1 MTRFLARLPVLGA
14 ALPLAACFSFGAK
27 PPPSLLTLTA
37 ATPITVGQAQ
47 SSASARAIVVAVP
60 TTPAA
65 LAALRV
71 PVQTTPT
78 EIAYVENAQWVEPP
92 ARLFA
97 RLLADTLTAG
107 GTVVLT
113 GVQSVDSPAGSLRG
127 ELRQFGFDA
136 TARTAVV
143 TFDALLTRGGGTTV
157 EKRRFEVAV
166 PVAAIDAATAGIAL
180 NDAANQVAAQV
191 AGWAAR

>member
-1 MTRFLARLPVLGA
+1 MTRFLPLLVLVPLT
-14 ALPLAACFSFGAK
+14 ALSACISFGAK

-37 ATPITVGQAQ
+37 ASQIAVGQAQ

-60 TTPAA
+60 TTPAS

-78 EIAYVENAQWVEPP
+78 EIAYVTNAQWVEPP

-107 GTVVLT
+107 GSVVLT
-113 GVQSVDSPAGSLRG
+113 GVQSVDSSAGNLRG
-127 ELRQFGFDA
+127 ELRAFGFDA

-143 TFDALLTRGGGTTV
+143 TFDAMLTRGSGTTV
-157 EKRRFEVAV
+157 EKRRFEASV
-166 PVAAIDAATAGIAL
+166 PVAAIDAATAGTAL
-180 NDAANQVAAQV
+180 NEAANQVAAQV
-191 AGWAAR
+191 AGWAR

>member
-1 MTRFLARLPVLGA
+1 MIRT
-14 ALPLAACFSFGAK
+14 LPLLLLPLLAGCIRFGAK
-27 PPPSLLTLTA
+27 PPPSLLTQTP
-37 ATPITVGQAQ
+37 ATPIAVGQAQ
-47 SSASARAIVVAVP
+47 SSAGARAIVVGEP

-107 GTVVLT
+107 GTVVLS

-127 ELRQFGFDA
+127 ELRSFGFDA

-157 EKRRFEVAV
+157 EKRRFEASV
-166 PVAAIDAATAGIAL
+166 PVATIDAATAGTAL